1 MTYPDMFPLILYLI
15 GGISALVIDR
25 MSLVKNKK
33 IMPWLVAVSIVLA
46 LPLRFYGENL
56 LTHIMMAMAICLLG
70 FGLAN
75 WVRNIVTERIRLLI
89 EEVVEEKMRNA
100 IDQ

>member
-1 MTYPDMFPLILYLI
+1 MFPLILYLI

-25 MSLVKNKK
+25 MRLVKNKK

-56 LTHIMMAMAICLLG
+56 LTHINDGNGHLSFCARFC
-70 FGLAN
+70 
-75 WVRNIVTERIRLLI
+75 
-89 EEVVEEKMRNA
+89 
-100 IDQ
+100 